1 MPAVKF
7 YELKTEYLP
16 GLWKNCM
23 IDTFFE
29 EHISVIQR
37 LHGEHLAPIRQL
49 GEKAVETLRTGHT
62 IFFCG
67 NGGSAAECQ
76 HLAAEIVG
84 RFVKE
89 RRGYPAI
96 ALTVDTSAIT
106 AISNDYGYERVF
118 DRQIEA
124 LGQPGD
130 LLIALSASGHSAN
143 VMNVL
148 RKAREIGLYT
158 VGLTGSDGGML
169 KDIVDLCITVP
180 SDTTAHIQEAH
191 LVIGHIMCSFID
203 ASLAVGETRR

>member
-1 MPAVKF
+1 
-7 YELKTEYLP
+7 
-16 GLWKNCM
+16 M
-23 IDTFFE
+23 IDEILE

-37 LHGEHLAPIRQL
+37 LNSEHSVLIQQL
-49 GEKAVETLRTGHT
+49 GEKAVETLRAGGA

-96 ALTVDTSAIT
+96 ALTVDTSALT

-124 LGQPGD
+124 MGRPGD
-130 LLIALSASGHSAN
+130 LLIGLSTSGRSAN
-143 VMNVL
+143 VLHAMH
-148 RKAREIGLYT
+148 KAREIGLFT
-158 VGLTGSDGGML
+158 VGLTGKGGGML
-169 KDIVDLCITVP
+169 KDIVDLCISVP
-180 SDTTAHIQEAH
+180 SEITAHIQEAH

-203 ASLAVGETRR
+203 ANLAMNDTG